1 MAYSEFLKQVEAF
14 HLLEDETV
22 SMIETFCSHRQ
33 FQQGDRLF
41 KDGDAAT
48 HLWVVMEGVVD
59 LRFEI
64 PGRETSAESTISSVS
79 ENNIL
84 GWSSLV
90 APYRYKL
97 SAYCESPRCRTLL
110 IDRQNLLDYLKENPK
125 SGYLV
130 FSAMLR
136 LVGKR
141 FERLQASAGETPA
154 VSDTANDRTPASGIT
169 DESVENIISFASLEQ
184 TDVFKGLTDNQLSAI
199 RHSADVIEF
208 KKDDRI
214 FAQGDNASHVW
225 IVREG
230 TVRLQ
235 TESGENKGIDDWR
248 PLVSFMSQAHAFGWT
263 CFVPP
268 YKYRLS
274 GFCES
279 RWCSLIRLNRI
290 DLRRIFEDDFAI
302 GFQVMSSLMA
312 AVGSQFLQYQ
322 DAMARN
328 RGIEMMSQW

>member
-1 MAYSEFLKQVEAF
+1 MAYLEFLKQVEAF
-14 HLLEDETV
+14 HLLEDETLKV
-22 SMIETFCSHRQ
+22 IETFCSHLQ

-41 KDGDAAT
+41 KEGDAAA

-64 PGRETSAESTISSVS
+64 PGRETSPESTISSVS

-90 APYRYKL
+90 QPYLYKL
-97 SAYCESPRCRTLL
+97 SAYCDSPCCRVLL
-110 IDRQNLLDYLKENPK
+110 IDRQHLLAYLKENPK
-125 SGYLV
+125 SGYLI

-141 FERLQASAGETPA
+141 FDRLQTLAGETSA
-154 VSDTANDRTPASGIT
+154 ALDTVNDRPPACGII
-169 DESVENIISFASLEQ
+169 DESVESIISFASLEQ
-184 TDVFKGLTDNQLSAI
+184 TDMFKGLTDNQLSAI
-199 RHSADVIEF
+199 RHSADVIDF

-230 TVRLQ
+230 KVRLQ
-235 TESGENKGIDDWR
+235 TESGENKDLNWR
-248 PLVSFMSQAHAFGWT
+248 PLVSFMSRAQAFGWT

-268 YKYRLS
+268 YQYRLS

-279 RWCSLIRLNRI
+279 RWCSLIRLNRV

-302 GFQVMSSLMA
+302 GFQVISHLMT
-312 AVGSQFLQYQ
+312 AVSSQFMQYQ
-322 DAMARN
+322 DAMAKN

>member
-1 MAYSEFLKQVEAF
+1 MAYLEFLKQVEAF
-14 HLLEDETV
+14 HLLEDETLSV
-22 SMIETFCSHRQ
+22 IETFCSHRQ
-33 FQQGDRLF
+33 FQKGGRLF
-41 KDGDAAT
+41 KEGDAAA

-59 LRFEI
+59 LRFDL
-64 PGRETSAESTISSVS
+64 PGRETSPESTISSVS

-90 APYRYKL
+90 HPYCYKL
-97 SAYCESPRCRTLL
+97 SAYCDSLRCRVLL

-136 LVGKR
+136 LVGNR

-154 VSDTANDRTPASGIT
+154 VSEPLKDRPPASGIT
-169 DESVENIISFASLEQ
+169 DESVESIISFASLEQ
-184 TDVFKGLTDNQLSAI
+184 TDMFKGLTSNQLSAI
-199 RHSADVIEF
+199 RHSADVIDF

-214 FAQGDNASHVW
+214 FVQGANASHVW
-225 IVREG
+225 ILREG
-230 TVRLQ
+230 EVRLQ
-235 TESGENKGIDDWR
+235 TESGEKKGVDVR
-248 PLVSFMSQAHAFGWT
+248 PLVSFMSRAHAFGWT

-274 GFCES
+274 GFSES
-279 RWCSLIRLNRI
+279 RWCSLIRLNRV

-302 GFQVMSSLMA
+302 GFQVISSLMT
-312 AVGSQFLQYQ
+312 AVGSQFMQYQ
-322 DAMARN
+322 DEMAKN

>member
-1 MAYSEFLKQVEAF
+1 MAYLEMLKQAEAF
-14 HLLEDETV
+14 HLLTDETL
-22 SMIETFCSHRQ
+22 STIETFCSLRQ

-41 KDGDAAT
+41 KERDAAA
-48 HLWVVMEGVVD
+48 HLGVVVEGVVD
-59 LRFEI
+59 LRFDL

-79 ENNIL
+79 KNNII
-84 GWSSLV
+84 GWSSLIQ
-90 APYRYKL
+90 PYQYKL
-97 SAYCESPRCRTLL
+97 SAYCDSAPCQVLMV
-110 IDRQNLLDYLKENPK
+110 DRQKLLAYLKDNPK
-125 SGYLV
+125 TGYQV

-141 FERLQASAGETPA
+141 FERLQQSAGEAAAVLDTADDQTPA
-154 VSDTANDRTPASGIT
+154 CGIAG
-169 DESVENIISFASLEQ
+169 EAGEKVISPESLEQ
-184 TDVFKGLTDNQLSAI
+184 ADVFKGLTDNQLSVI
-199 RHSADVIEF
+199 HQCADVIDF

-230 TVRLQ
+230 EVRLQ
-235 TESGENKGIDDWR
+235 TDSGENKGADGG

-274 GFCES
+274 GYCDS
-279 RWCSLIRLNRI
+279 QKCSIIRLKRA
-290 DLRRIFEDDFAI
+290 DLRRIFEEDFVI
-302 GFQVMSSLMA
+302 GFQVMSYLMA
-312 AVGSQFLQYQ
+312 AVGSQFMQYQ

-328 RGIEMMSQW
+328 RGIEMMNQW

>member
-41 KDGDAAT
+41 KEGDAAA

-59 LRFEI
+59 LRFDL

-84 GWSSLV
+84 GWSSMV
-90 APYRYKL
+90 HPYRYKL
-97 SAYCESPRCRTLL
+97 SAYCDSPRCRVLL
-110 IDRQNLLDYLKENPK
+110 IDRQSLLDYLKENPK
-125 SGYLV
+125 SGYLI
-130 FSAMLR
+130 FSVMLR

-141 FERLQASAGETPA
+141 FERLQASAGESP
-154 VSDTANDRTPASGIT
+154 VISDVVKDRPPASGII
-169 DESVENIISFASLEQ
+169 DESLENIISVASLEQ
-184 TDVFKGLTDNQLSAI
+184 TDIFKGLTGNQLSAI
-199 RHSADVIEF
+199 RHSADVVDF

-248 PLVSFMSQAHAFGWT
+248 PLVSFMSRAHAFGWT

-302 GFQVMSSLMA
+302 GFQVMSHLMA
-312 AVGSQFLQYQ
+312 VVGSQFMQYQ